1 MSFTK
6 TQDTTDMTNLKRE
19 VDNVAAARGTRNEP
33 RALAGYNGQKSTIEG
48 RSSKN
53 DKRLGLG
60 YIDRMISEGR
70 DALAQRHCNAIIAA
84 LNLIR

>member
-19 VDNVAAARGTRNEP
+19 VDQVAADRGTRNET
-33 RALAGYNGQKSTIEG
+33 RALSRYNSTKSTIEG

-70 DALAQRHCNAIIAA
+70 DANAQRHCQMILDLIA
-84 LNLIR
+84 LT

>member
-6 TQDTTDMTNLKRE
+6 SQDVTDITALKSV
-19 VDNVAAARGTRNEP
+19 VDSVAANRGTRNEA
-33 RALAGYNGQKSTIEG
+33 RALHTYNFRKSTIQG

-53 DKRLGLG
+53 DKRLGLD

-70 DALAQRHCNAIIAA
+70 DANAQRHAQAILDTLA
-84 LNLIR
+84 LLP

>member
-6 TQDTTDMTNLKRE
+6 TQDVTDMTNLKRE
-19 VDNVAAARGTRNEP
+19 VDNVAATRGTRNEA
-33 RALAGYNGQKSTIEG
+33 RALTAYNTEKSTITG

-53 DKRLGLG
+53 DKRLGLD

-70 DALAQRHCNAIIAA
+70 DANAQRHCNAILSA
-84 LNLIR
+84 LNYIR